1 MRRIGTIPNEQDADR
16 FRDYLLTIDIKAQID
31 RGNNAAVVWVLDEDR
46 VEQAKSELA
55 GFLAAPSAAKYA
67 TAAAEARRRQDE
79 EVSAAIAAR
88 KRHIDLRQRWNRPFF
103 MRVPVTALLIGVSV
117 LVAILSDF
125 GGSIR
130 LGSIPASLF
139 IAWPNRI
146 PPSLIEIRS
155 GELWRLVTPI
165 FLHFGML
172 HLFFDMYIL
181 LMLGGSVEAAK
192 GPWKLLGIVL
202 FTAITSNF
210 AQYLM
215 SGPNFGGMSG
225 VGFGLFGYLWM
236 KSRYAPEEG
245 FYLPP
250 YVVAQFLFW
259 MMLCLFGVIGQI
271 ANTAHVVG
279 MLAGMAVAIIPLLLG
294 LRRR

>member
-16 FRDYLLTIDIKAQID
+16 FQDYLLTLEIKAQVD
-31 RGNNAAVVWVLDEDR
+31 RGGDSAVVWVLDEDR

-55 GFLAAPSAAKYA
+55 GFLEAPAAEKYVSA
-67 TAAAEARRRQDE
+67 TAAAQRRRDE
-79 EVSAAIAAR
+79 EVNAAIAAR

-117 LVAILSDF
+117 LVALLSDF
-125 GGSIR
+125 GASIR

-139 IAWPNRI
+139 ITWPNRI
-146 PPSLIEIRS
+146 PPSLIEVRD

-165 FLHFGML
+165 FLHFGII
-172 HLFFDMYIL
+172 HLFLNMYVL
-181 LMLGGSVEAAK
+181 LMLGGSIEAAK
-192 GPWKLLGIVL
+192 GPWKLLAIVL

-215 SGPNFGGMSG
+215 AGPNFGGMSG

-250 YVVAQFLFW
+250 YVVAQFLLW
-259 MMLCLFGVIGQI
+259 MVLCLTGYIGRI

-279 MLAGMAVAIIPLLLG
+279 MLAGMILAIVPLLW
-294 LRRR
+294 RRMR

>member
-31 RGNNAAVVWVLDEDR
+31 RGSDATVVWVLDEDR

-88 KRHIDLRQRWNRPFF
+88 KRHIDLRQRWSRPVIL
-103 MRVPVTALLIGVSV
+103 RVPVTVFLIVFSVVIAL
-117 LVAILSDF
+117 LSDF
-125 GGSIR
+125 GKSIEF
-130 LGSIPASLF
+130 GSIPGNLF
-139 IAWPNRI
+139 ITWPNRI
-146 PPSLIEIRS
+146 PPSLTEVRS
-155 GELWRLVTPI
+155 GEIWRLVTPI
-165 FLHFGML
+165 FLHSGKL
-172 HLFFDMYIL
+172 HLFFNMYVL
-181 LMLGGSVEAAK
+181 FMLGGSIEAAK
-192 GPWKLLGIVL
+192 GAWRFVGIVL
-202 FTAITSNF
+202 FTAVTSNI
-210 AQYLM
+210 AQYLVA
-215 SGPNFGGMSG
+215 GPGFGGMSG
-225 VGFGLFGYLWM
+225 VDFGLFGYLWM

-259 MMLCLFGVIGQI
+259 MTLCLFGVIGRI

-279 MLAGMAVAIIPLLLG
+279 MLAGMAVAIVPLLLG
-294 LRRR
+294 WRRR